1 MTARSSP
8 SPNASSTEKRP
19 REERLDGPS
28 EGPTAGAVV
37 RTEPV
42 LASPLSVSALILA
55 VLAVGYALYV
65 GKEVVL
71 PIMLAL
77 VLKLLL
83 QPVMEFLRKRLR
95 LPGPLAALI
104 LIICLFC
111 GIAAVV
117 FTVSGP
123 ASGWIGKAPE
133 VLPMLKQK
141 LVLLRGPIDYLQT
154 AFKELEEV
162 ATPAA
167 PNANVPT
174 VAVKDTSAV
183 ASAVAWSTVTI
194 VSRLFATMIILFFLL
209 AAGDRLLRGLI
220 EVLPRFSDKKQ
231 AADIAAEIQRKI
243 GGYLFTITIMNA
255 GVGVL
260 TGLAMWVCGLGDPIL
275 WGAAAFLLNY
285 VPILGP
291 LTGIGMF
298 LLAGIVALQWPW
310 AALMPAGLY
319 LLIHILEGEIV
330 TPLLL
335 AKRFT
340 LNPVLVIV
348 SLFFWHALWGVPGA
362 LLAVP
367 LLAMFK
373 IAADRIKT
381 LQPAGHIVGA

>member
-1 MTARSSP
+1 MSTSSQRLP
-8 SPNASSTEKRP
+8 SPKSTEKHP
-19 REERLDGPS
+19 RIDRADSKS
-28 EGPTAGAVV
+28 EGPKDRNVI

-42 LASPLSVSALILA
+42 LGSPLSVSTLILA
-55 VLAVGYALYV
+55 VLAAVYALYV
-65 GKEVVL
+65 GKEVIL
-71 PIMLAL
+71 PLMLAL

-117 FTVSGP
+117 FTISGP
-123 ASGWIGKAPE
+123 ASGWLGKAPE
-133 VLPMLKQK
+133 VLPLLKQK
-141 LVLLRGPIDYLQT
+141 LSLLRGPIDYFQS

-162 ATPAA
+162 ATPAG

-194 VSRLFATMIILFFLL
+194 VTRLFTTMIILFFLL

-231 AADIAAEIQRKI
+231 AADIASEIQRQI
-243 GGYLFTITIMNA
+243 GGYLFTITVMNSA
-255 GVGVL
+255 VGIF
-260 TGLAMWVCGLGDPIL
+260 TGLAMWGCGLGDPIL

-291 LTGIGMF
+291 LAGIGMF
-298 LLAGIVALQWPW
+298 LLAGIVALEWPW
-310 AALMPAGLY
+310 GALLPAGIY
-319 LLIHILEGEIV
+319 LLIHILEGEII

-348 SLFFWHALWGVPGA
+348 SLFFWHAVWGVPGA

-373 IAADRIKT
+373 ISADRLET
-381 LQPAGHIVGA
+381 LKPAGHIIGA

>member
-1 MTARSSP
+1 M
-8 SPNASSTEKRP
+8 
-19 REERLDGPS
+19 
-28 EGPTAGAVV
+28 
-37 RTEPV
+37 
-42 LASPLSVSALILA
+42 
-55 VLAVGYALYV
+55 
-65 GKEVVL
+65 
-71 PIMLAL
+71 
-77 VLKLLL
+77 
-83 QPVMEFLRKRLR
+83 
-95 LPGPLAALI
+95 
-104 LIICLFC
+104 
-111 GIAAVV
+111 
-117 FTVSGP
+117 
-123 ASGWIGKAPE
+123 
-133 VLPMLKQK
+133 
-141 LVLLRGPIDYLQT
+141 
-154 AFKELEEV
+154 
-162 ATPAA
+162 
-167 PNANVPT
+167 
-174 VAVKDTSAV
+174 

-194 VSRLFATMIILFFLL
+194 VTPVFTTMIILFFLL

-231 AADIAAEIQRKI
+231 AADIAAEIQRQI
-243 GGYLFTITIMNA
+243 GGYLFTITVMNA
-255 GVGVL
+255 AVGVL
-260 TGLAMWVCGLGDPIL
+260 TGLAMWACGLGDPIL

-291 LTGIGMF
+291 LAGIGMF

-373 IAADRIKT
+373 IAADRVET
-381 LQPAGHIVGA
+381 LRPAGHIIGA